1 MNPLETYLRELRDIR
16 SSGAAVKETS
26 YYGPL
31 AALFN
36 EIGKTLKPKVR
47 CLITLKNRGAGL
59 PDGGLFTSEQF
70 QRATEAE
77 PLPGQIPARGAIEV
91 KGTNEDVWNI
101 AAGEQVARY
110 LKRYRQ
116 VLVTNYRDFILVG
129 HDAAE
134 QPVILET
141 YRLADGESAFW
152 AAAVNPVKMAA
163 AHHERFTSYL
173 KRVMLHAAPLAAPE
187 DVAWF
192 LASYARD
199 AKARIED
206 ADLPALT
213 AIREA
218 LEEALGLTFEGKKGE
233 HFFRSTL
240 VQTLF
245 YGVFSAWVLWSR
257 RHPPTDRAARFDW
270 RTAAY
275 YLRVPIL
282 RKLFHE
288 AADPGQLDALT
299 LSEVLD
305 WAAAALNRVDRAA
318 FFARF
323 REGQAVQYFYEP
335 FLEAFDPLL
344 RKELGVWYT
353 PTEIVQY
360 MVARVDTVLRE
371 ELHIVDGLADP
382 GCTCSTPA
390 AAPALIWSRCS
401 NASPPLCRRRVG
413 MRCSAAT

>member
-1 MNPLETYLRELRDIR
+1 MNPFETYLRELRDIR

-31 AALFN
+31 ATFLN

-47 CLITLKNRGAGL
+47 CIVTLKNQGAGL
-59 PDGGLFTSEQF
+59 PDGGLFTTDQF
-70 QRATEAE
+70 QRASEAE

-91 KGTNEDVWNI
+91 KGTGEDAGSI
-101 AAGEQVARY
+101 AAGEQVTRY

-116 VLVTNYRDFILVG
+116 VLVTNYRDFVLVG
-129 HDAAE
+129 HDGE
-134 QPVILET
+134 GKPVILET
-141 YRLADGESAFW
+141 YRLADSESAFW
-152 AAAVNPVKMAA
+152 AAAANPARTAA
-163 AHHERFTSYL
+163 AQGERFAEYL

-187 DVAWF
+187 EVAWF

-218 LEEALGLTFEGKKGE
+218 LEEALGLTFEGKRGE

-245 YGVFSAWVLWSR
+245 YGIFSAWVLWSR
-257 RHPPTDRAARFDW
+257 QHPPTDRKARFDW

-288 AADPGQLDALT
+288 AADPGQLDALN

-305 WAAAALNRVDRAA
+305 WAEAALNRVERAT

-323 REGQAVQYFYEP
+323 RERQAVQYFYEP
-335 FLEAFDPLL
+335 FLEAFDPEL

-371 ELHIVDGLADP
+371 ELRIADGLADP
-382 GCTCSTPA
+382 RVYVYSTRVAVLEPT
-390 AAPALIWSRCS
+390 WSKS
-401 NASPPLCRRRVG
+401 
-413 MRCSAAT
+413 